1 MVLVLHGA
9 SADEWRLVMLD
20 AVLLVIGCG
29 FFVVAILYTVAC
41 DRI

>member
-1 MVLVLHGA
+1 
-9 SADEWRLVMLD
+9 LVMFD
-20 AVLLVIGCG
+20 AVMVALGCG